1 MKIWEVNLNNYCVK
15 YQVFH
20 SGKSF
25 DAYIDEGDIYLDKD
39 LNNDITKSYTLDEI
53 LKMEFVEA
61 PGVGLGDLLKTTNG
75 DFLIVSVDVREFQD
89 VPQYGAVYMNDEDYY
104 PPELQYLSY
113 SLDGLMSHILRD
125 SDLLEVVP
133 RFKI

>member
-1 MKIWEVNLNNYCVK
+1 MKVWEVNLNNYCVK

-20 SGKSF
+20 SGESF
-25 DAYIDEGDIYLDKD
+25 DVYIDDGDIYLDKD
-39 LNNDITKSYTLDEI
+39 LNNYITKLYTLDEI

-61 PGVGLGDLLKTTNG
+61 PDIELGDLLKTTNG

-89 VPQYGAVYMNDEDYY
+89 VPQYGAVYMSDEDCY
-104 PPELQYLSY
+104 PPELQYLSC
-113 SLDGLMSHILRD
+113 SLDGLMNHILHD

-133 RFKI
+133 KFKI